1 MFNLKTEKKT
11 ADNIIFLMI
20 NNTLIPPMIATKTAD
35 ILQVSQYV
43 RNNILNTQQHIQYQ
57 YTLFIIYKMKVKSRT
72 DEFIHVFSHIVVH
85 IQYVCL

>member
-1 MFNLKTEKKT
+1 
-11 ADNIIFLMI
+11 
-20 NNTLIPPMIATKTAD
+20 MIATKTAD

-85 IQYVCL
+85 TMCMSVVLLILFNNL